1 MNISIIIPT
10 LSFPET
16 VHKLFLAILDQ
27 SVSPA
32 EIVIVDSSPE
42 KEILELCNNFSSK
55 LPIKYFKVNNLL
67 PGEARNFG
75 IKASTGDVIAILDS
89 KTIPRKNWLETGCD
103 ALQNKQCDVFFG
115 STCYIAKT
123 SFQKILQACIYGMNP
138 LETTPGSIFL
148 KANIAD
154 IGYFIE
160 GTRTADDLEWRDR
173 IKKNK
178 FLSISPSECFLH
190 YENISLNIFQEVKR
204 AFIYQLHTAK
214 LDVQIRTRVV
224 ILGIGISLLTLLI
237 PQWNQLVGWEDS
249 EFYIPNITK
258 SFFYFLSLF
267 ALITLAFSRN
277 FSRGEKGIWTKVF
290 FAPLFFLLA
299 YFVLQWNERMAFWV
313 ESSIYY
319 VPHIT
324 KIYLGFLI
332 FSGIAYRGIYI
343 PLQKG
348 ISIQYLFPLY
358 WIWVGMVGF
367 IIDLARVPGYLI
379 GALASIL
386 RIGKS

>member
-1 MNISIIIPT
+1 M
-10 LSFPET
+10 
-16 VHKLFLAILDQ
+16 
-27 SVSPA
+27 
-32 EIVIVDSSPE
+32 
-42 KEILELCNNFSSK
+42 ELCNNFSSK

-75 IKASTGDVIAILDS
+75 IKVSTGDVIAILDS

-103 ALQNKQCDVFFG
+103 AVQNKQCDIFFG

-123 SFQKILQACIYGMNP
+123 SFQKILQACIYGINP
-138 LETTPGSIFL
+138 VETTPGSIFL

-178 FLSISPSECFLH
+178 FLSISSTECFQH

-267 ALITLAFSRN
+267 ALVTLAFSRN
-277 FSRGEKGIWTKVF
+277 FSKSEKSIWTKVF

-299 YFVLQWNERMAFWV
+299 YFVLQWNERMALWV

-324 KIYLGFLI
+324 KIYLSFLI

-348 ISIQYLFPLY
+348 ISTQYLFPLY
-358 WIWVGMVGF
+358 WIWVGIVGF
-367 IIDLARVPGYLI
+367 IIDLSRIPGYII

-386 RIGKS
+386 RIGKF

>member
-1 MNISIIIPT
+1 
-10 LSFPET
+10 
-16 VHKLFLAILDQ
+16 
-27 SVSPA
+27 
-32 EIVIVDSSPE
+32 
-42 KEILELCNNFSSK
+42 
-55 LPIKYFKVNNLL
+55 
-67 PGEARNFG
+67 
-75 IKASTGDVIAILDS
+75 
-89 KTIPRKNWLETGCD
+89 
-103 ALQNKQCDVFFG
+103 
-115 STCYIAKT
+115 
-123 SFQKILQACIYGMNP
+123 MNP
-138 LETTPGSIFL
+138 VETTPGSIFL
-148 KANIAD
+148 KANIGD

-173 IKKNK
+173 IKKK
-178 FLSISPSECFLH
+178 KLLSISPSECFQH

-224 ILGIGISLLTLLI
+224 ILGICISLLTLLI
-237 PQWNQLVGWEDS
+237 PQWNQLVGWEES

-267 ALITLAFSRN
+267 ALITLALSRN
-277 FSRGEKGIWTKVF
+277 FSSSEKSIWAKVF
-290 FAPLFFLLA
+290 FTPLFFLLA
-299 YFVLQWNERMAFWV
+299 YFVLQWNERMALWV

-324 KIYLGFLI
+324 KIYLGSLI

-343 PLQKG
+343 PLKKG
-348 ISIQYLFPLY
+348 ISTHYLFPFY
-358 WIWVGMVGF
+358 WIWVGINGF
-367 IIDLARVPGYLI
+367 IIDISRIPGYII

>member
-1 MNISIIIPT
+1 M
-10 LSFPET
+10 
-16 VHKLFLAILDQ
+16 
-27 SVSPA
+27 
-32 EIVIVDSSPE
+32 
-42 KEILELCNNFSSK
+42 
-55 LPIKYFKVNNLL
+55 
-67 PGEARNFG
+67 
-75 IKASTGDVIAILDS
+75 
-89 KTIPRKNWLETGCD
+89 
-103 ALQNKQCDVFFG
+103 
-115 STCYIAKT
+115 
-123 SFQKILQACIYGMNP
+123 CI
-138 LETTPGSIFL
+138 
-148 KANIAD
+148 
-154 IGYFIE
+154 
-160 GTRTADDLEWRDR
+160 RDR
-173 IKKNK
+173 
-178 FLSISPSECFLH
+178 
-190 YENISLNIFQEVKR
+190 
-204 AFIYQLHTAK
+204 
-214 LDVQIRTRVV
+214 IRTRVV

-277 FSRGEKGIWTKVF
+277 FSTSEKTIWTKVF

-299 YFVLQWNERMAFWV
+299 YFVLQWNERMALWV

-324 KIYLGFLI
+324 KIYLGFII
-332 FSGIAYRGIYI
+332 FSGIVYRGIYI

-358 WIWVGMVGF
+358 WIWVGIVGF
-367 IIDLARVPGYLI
+367 IIDLSRIPGYII

>member
-27 SVSPA
+27 SVSPT
-32 EIVIVDSSPE
+32 EIIIVDSSPK
-42 KEILELCNNFSSK
+42 KEILELCNNLSSR
-55 LPIKYFKVNNLL
+55 LPIKYFKVNYLL

-89 KTIPRKNWLETGCD
+89 KTIPIKNWLATGCG
-103 ALQNKQCDVFFG
+103 AIQNKQCDVFFG
-115 STCYIAKT
+115 STCYVART
-123 SFQKILQACIYGMNP
+123 SFQKILQACIYGINP
-138 LETTPGSIFL
+138 VETTPGSIFL
-148 KANIAD
+148 KSNIAD

-173 IKKNK
+173 IKKKK
-178 FLSISPSECFLH
+178 FISISPSECFQH

-224 ILGIGISLLTLLI
+224 ILGIGVSLLTLLI

-258 SFFYFLSLF
+258 SFFYFLSLI
-267 ALITLAFSRN
+267 ALIVLAFSKN
-277 FSRGEKGIWTKVF
+277 FSISERNIWAKVF
-290 FAPLFFLLA
+290 FVPLFLLLA
-299 YFVLQWNERMAFWV
+299 YFVLQWNEVMALWV
-313 ESSIYY
+313 ESSIFY

-324 KIYLGFLI
+324 KIYLGSLI
-332 FSGIAYRGIYI
+332 FFGIVYRGIYN
-343 PLQKG
+343 PLKNG

-367 IIDLARVPGYLI
+367 IIDLSRVPGYLI

-386 RIGKS
+386 RIGKF